1 MRVMANLS
9 VIEAHLVR
17 VTTDDRDRR
26 VWVAAMPRTE
36 AVTAVLNAIPEGW
49 SACLLSN
56 KLRAIEI
63 QTLNLKPGEVREII
77 STRSAPKPEMN

>member
-1 MRVMANLS
+1 MQVMALT

-26 VWVAAMPRTE
+26 VWVAATRRAE

-56 KLRAIEI
+56 KLRAVEI

-77 STRSAPKPEMN
+77 STRSAPKHEWN